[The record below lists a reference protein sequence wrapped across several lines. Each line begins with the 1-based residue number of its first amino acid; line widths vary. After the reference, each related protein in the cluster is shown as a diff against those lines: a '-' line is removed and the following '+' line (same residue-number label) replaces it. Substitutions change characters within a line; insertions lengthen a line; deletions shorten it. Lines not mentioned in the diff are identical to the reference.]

1 MIVFTYMKRDSGY
14 RTLCIVNILHMTST
28 LNIETLLIMMTARV
42 LNQSDKVIRSVKA
55 HPHVILT

>member
-1 MIVFTYMKRDSGY
+1 
-14 RTLCIVNILHMTST
+14 MTST